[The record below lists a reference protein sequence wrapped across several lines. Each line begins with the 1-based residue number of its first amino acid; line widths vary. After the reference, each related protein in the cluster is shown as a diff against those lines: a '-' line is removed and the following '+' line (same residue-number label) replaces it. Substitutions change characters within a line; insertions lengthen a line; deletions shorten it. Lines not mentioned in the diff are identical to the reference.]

1 MITRERCQEL
11 AALHPDLYYCNTT
24 IVNGFLTE
32 IYGYRFATD
41 NDFVLHNSFE
51 IRGITFVQD
60 GIGNWKRFLALT
72 KFFNVNQTEATRFE
86 NIKDYDIAMIQEKL
100 DGSLI
105 TFVQLPNGDIVAK
118 SKMSFESE
126 QAQMA
131 NEFIKGNDTYLRFLN
146 WCMANNSSP
155 IFELTS
161 HKNQI
166 VVQYNETSLTL
177 LHLRDSEGRYFNSH
191 QLKRIETE
199 KYIPVVCQHT
209 FTLEELMEMKEYD
222 EGYEGFVVTFENGTM
237 VKIKLDSYLLLH
249 SVVTDL
255 REDSIIALVLDEK
268 LDDVKVVATGEKLEF
283 VNRVES
289 IAVRKI
295 NQLILDFK
303 LLRWRYFNEFKENRK
318 AFAMEYKDRPMFGN
332 VMRTINSSF
341 RDVNEI
347 AKNEVRLFISTH
359 ILCSLSKSKEWIES

>member
-105 TFVQLPNGDIVAK
+105 TVAQLPNGDIVAK

-131 NEFIKGNDTYLRFLN
+131 NEFIKNNPTYVSFIE
-146 WCMANNSSP
+146 WCFNQGHSP
-155 IFELTS
+155 IFEITS

-166 VVQYNETSLTL
+166 VIQYNETALTL
-177 LHLRDSEGRYFNSH
+177 LQLRDNQGRYFNAEALYKLS
-191 QLKRIETE
+191 LAFG
-199 KYIPVVCQHT
+199 IPTVVQHDG
-209 FTLEELMEMKEYD
+209 TLEELMGKKEYD
-222 EGYEGFVVTFENGTM
+222 EGYEGFVVTFENSTM
-237 VKIKLDSYLLLH
+237 VKIKLNSYLLLH
-249 SVVTDL
+249 SVITDL

-268 LDDVKVVATGEKLEF
+268 LDDIKEVATGEKLEF
-283 VNRVES
+283 VNRVEEV
-289 IAVRKI
+289 AVRKI
-295 NQLILDFK
+295 NQLILNFK
-303 LLRWRYFNEFKENRK
+303 ELRRLYYNEYNENRK
-318 AFAMEYKDRPMFGN
+318 EFAIAHSSHPLFGY
-332 VMRTINSSF
+332 VMKTINTSF
-341 RDVNEI
+341 RDVNEV
-347 AKNEVRLFISTH
+347 AKNEVRLFISTR
-359 ILCSLSKSKEWIES
+359 ILCSLSRSKEWIES